1 MTPSKIDYSTNRL
14 LDQDEFRSALRQE
27 AKIAVRCVL
36 ETAMHE
42 ELTHLVQAN
51 RFERVATRTGHRNG
65 CRTRDLVTSVGLLED
80 LEVPRD
86 RAGAFR
92 TRVFDRF
99 ARYQSNIIDT
109 LTRMF
114 FHGVSERKVGQ
125 VIAPLLDIAPSAS
138 TISRLAHDLEG
149 ECEQWRTRD
158 LQAHYRV
165 IYVDGVYF
173 PIVHDRKKDETPLLV
188 ALGVDDQGQKEV
200 LGLIVAGA
208 ESTEAWQSLIDDLKR
223 RGVQQVD
230 LLVTDGDEGLIGVL
244 GRSFPNTPRQRC
256 VTHKERNVLAKIPA
270 RTKSQVATAL
280 KEVFRQPSRELAWTQ
295 AEAFRARYEKAYP
308 AAVAT
313 LCRDLDDCLTFYA
326 FPRALWKYIRTTNVL
341 EGLFHTIRQRTTKIG
356 AFQNEASCILI
367 VFAVIQSVRFRRMP
381 A

>member
-1 MTPSKIDYSTNRL
+1 MTPSMLDYSTISL

-27 AKIAVRCVL
+27 AKIAVRSVL

-51 RFERVATRTGHRNG
+51 RFERVATRAGHRNG

-92 TRVFDRF
+92 TQVFDRF

-114 FHGVSERKVGQ
+114 FHGVSESKVGQ
-125 VIAPLLDIAPSAS
+125 VIAPLLDVAPSAS

-165 IYVDGVYF
+165 IYVDGIYF
-173 PIVHDRKKDETPLLV
+173 SIMHDGKKDETPLLV

-208 ESTEAWQSLIDDLKR
+208 ESTDAWQGLIDDLKR

-244 GRSFPNTPRQRC
+244 ERSFPKTPRQRC

-270 RTKSQVATAL
+270 RTKSQVAAAL
-280 KEVFRQPSRELAWTQ
+280 KEVFRQPSREIAWTQ
-295 AEAFRARYEKAYP
+295 AEAFRVRYEKAYP

-313 LCRDLDDCLTFYA
+313 LWRDLDDCLTFYA
-326 FPRALWKYIRTTNVL
+326 FPHAMWKYIRTTNVL
-341 EGLFHTIRQRTTKIG
+341 EGLFHITRQRTTKIG

-367 VFAVIQSVRFRRMP
+367 VYAVIQGVRFRRMP
-381 A
+381 V